1 MKLNLASNFI
11 FPSNFVDVLSGILER
26 NIYNSYKYV
35 NTSSAC
41 CKRNLPILCC
51 ITQVKLCS
59 HVRNISKHCLW
70 LN

>member
-35 NTSSAC
+35 NTSSASV
-41 CKRNLPILCC
+41 L
-51 ITQVKLCS
+51 
-59 HVRNISKHCLW
+59 
-70 LN
+70 